1 MRRDNMTDSL
11 SVVTQAGAAP
21 TETNLARILRVN
33 LLGQGPKALSGLPDH
48 VTLQDNKT
56 KRLIRL
62 AITAQGIVL
71 SRAKASSVI
80 DVTGNFD
87 PFKGSPPEFSV
98 RAGWRRP
105 LLKSRLRALLTPRFK
120 PWAVAASE
128 LFDRSNQTKNSE
140 LTITMRCN
148 DTDEQHVW
156 GRGSENVSIIAS
168 QQTLTHLFNG
178 ISMLIDDIL
187 KGRIQCQASMRNIA
201 LITDATIDQW
211 LDSTP

>member
-1 MRRDNMTDSL
+1 
-11 SVVTQAGAAP
+11 
-21 TETNLARILRVN
+21 
-33 LLGQGPKALSGLPDH
+33 
-48 VTLQDNKT
+48 
-56 KRLIRL
+56 
-62 AITAQGIVL
+62 
-71 SRAKASSVI
+71 
-80 DVTGNFD
+80 
-87 PFKGSPPEFSV
+87 
-98 RAGWRRP
+98 
-105 LLKSRLRALLTPRFK
+105 
-120 PWAVAASE
+120 VAASE

-140 LTITMRCN
+140 LTITMLCN